1 MYRVISEEY
10 STFMQNTKFKEILQ
24 NLKGD
29 ILSPFRVDMLKAT
42 KSGTFLVQLGTR
54 ELLDRV
60 TEPLDI
66 SLSSIFLQLILGV
79 ADFDESFFSFFQCG
93 DL

>member
-1 MYRVISEEY
+1 M
-10 STFMQNTKFKEILQ
+10 
-24 NLKGD
+24 
-29 ILSPFRVDMLKAT
+29 SPFRVDMLKAP
-42 KSGTFLVQLGTR
+42 KAGTFLVQLGTR

-60 TEPLDI
+60 SKPLDI
-66 SLSSIFLQLILGV
+66 SLSSIVLQLILGV

>member
-1 MYRVISEEY
+1 M
-10 STFMQNTKFKEILQ
+10 
-24 NLKGD
+24 
-29 ILSPFRVDMLKAT
+29 SPYRVDMLKAP
-42 KSGTFLVQLGTR
+42 KAGTFLVQLGTR

-60 TEPLDI
+60 SKPLDI

-79 ADFDESFFSFFQCG
+79 ADFDESFFSFYQCG

>member
-1 MYRVISEEY
+1 M
-10 STFMQNTKFKEILQ
+10 
-24 NLKGD
+24 
-29 ILSPFRVDMLKAT
+29 SPFRVDMLKAP
-42 KSGTFLVQLGTR
+42 KAGTFLVQLGTR

-60 TEPLDI
+60 SKPPLDI

>member
-1 MYRVISEEY
+1 
-10 STFMQNTKFKEILQ
+10 
-24 NLKGD
+24 
-29 ILSPFRVDMLKAT
+29 LSPFRVDMLKAP
-42 KSGTFLVQLGTR
+42 KAGTFLVQLGTR

-60 TEPLDI
+60 SKPPLDI

>member
-1 MYRVISEEY
+1 
-10 STFMQNTKFKEILQ
+10 
-24 NLKGD
+24 
-29 ILSPFRVDMLKAT
+29 LSPFRVDMLKAP
-42 KSGTFLVQLGTR
+42 KPGTFLVQLGTR

-60 TEPLDI
+60 TKPLDI
-66 SLSSIFLQLILGV
+66 SLSSMFLQLILGV